1 MATRRTTIKVAWY
14 ENVAE
19 KIAARAVRVRKRLP
33 AQNRVMTPQ
42 RLAKEL
48 VGSLKRYTE
57 ATRVAKV

>member
-1 MATRRTTIKVAWY
+1 
-14 ENVAE
+14 
-19 KIAARAVRVRKRLP
+19 
-33 AQNRVMTPQ
+33 VMTPQ